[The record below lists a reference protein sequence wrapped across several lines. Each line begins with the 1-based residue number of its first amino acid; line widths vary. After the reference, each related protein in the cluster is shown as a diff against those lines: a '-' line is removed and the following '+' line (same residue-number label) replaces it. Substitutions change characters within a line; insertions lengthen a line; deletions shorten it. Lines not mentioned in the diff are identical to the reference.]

1 MKVINTLIKPAF
13 ETHRKMLNASV
24 EMSHKQTDDI
34 SEIVA
39 LRDANADSLIAV
51 SRKAASELKDST
63 FDLTRIYYLVDHPDQ
78 ETTNQVFNEV
88 FRPVNR

>member
-1 MKVINTLIKPAF
+1 MKVINTMIKPAF
-13 ETHRKMLNASV
+13 ETHRKMLSTDV
-24 EMSHKQTDDI
+24 EMSHKQTDPID
-34 SEIVA
+34 EIIK
-39 LRDANADSLIAV
+39 LRDENADSLIAV

-78 ETTNQVFNEV
+78 EATNQVFNKV